1 MHCIRSSIIQQLRLR
16 VPRRPVLLLG
26 KENVFK
32 SIGKM
37 NFTSAGGGG
46 KDQILSKV
54 IELVKK
60 YDTTNAY
67 KLWET
72 SKTM

>member
-16 VPRRPVLLLG
+16 VPLRPVLLLG

-46 KDQILSKV
+46 KDQS
-54 IELVKK
+54 
-60 YDTTNAY
+60 
-67 KLWET
+67 
-72 SKTM
+72 